1 VRDTTKKDIIKKIKN
16 CYMKIIPYGRQY
28 IDSQDVRFVSK
39 ALKEDLITTGRYVKK
54 FEDKVSKFLEVKY
67 TASCNSGTSALHLA
81 LMAIDLKRNDIIVM
95 PAINFI
101 AVYNMARLMNAR
113 IFLADV
119 DSLTGQMTPKTLSE
133 CIKINK
139 LKKIKAIVTMYLG
152 GYPENVIEF
161 YKIKKK
167 FNCYLIEDACHAFG
181 AKYFYKNKYL
191 RIGCCKHSDIST
203 FSLHPVKTITSAE
216 GGLLTTNNKFFYKK
230 IISLRSHGIYRDKN
244 FNWKYE
250 IKKSGFNYRLSDLNA
265 ALGLSQLY
273 KTNKF
278 INFRRKIF
286 NYYNTNLK
294 NFRSLISIP
303 LYKKSKPSYHLFLI
317 SINFNLIKSSKDKLL
332 SFLKKNNIFCQY
344 HYIPIYKFY
353 LFKKKLNIN
362 FYKGAEY
369 YYQNTLSLPIFYN
382 LHFNSLKKILK
393 ILKFFLAKSYR
404 DK

>member
-1 VRDTTKKDIIKKIKN
+1 
-16 CYMKIIPYGRQY
+16 MKIIPYGRQY

-161 YKIKKK
+161 YNIKKK
-167 FNCYLIEDACHAFG
+167 FNCYLIEDACHALGSRYLF
-181 AKYFYKNKYL
+181 NKKFL
-191 RIGCCKHSDIST
+191 PIGSCKHSDIST
-203 FSLHPVKTITSAE
+203 FSLHPVKTITSGE
-216 GGLLTTNNKFFYKK
+216 GGLVTTNNKLFYNR
-230 IISLRSHGIYRDKN
+230 IVSLRSHGINKDKN
-244 FNWKYE
+244 FHWKYNLSE
-250 IKKSGFNYRLSDLNA
+250 SGFNYRLSDLNC
-265 ALGLSQLY
+265 ALGLGQL
-273 KTNKF
+273 KKINKF
-278 INFRRKIF
+278 INYRRNIF
-286 NYYNTNLK
+286 NFYKNDLKKNKLIAIPSYKTN
-294 NFRSLISIP
+294 
-303 LYKKSKPSYHLFLI
+303 KPSYHLFLI
-317 SINFNLIKSSKDKLL
+317 SINFKKIRSTKDK
-332 SFLKKNNIFCQY
+332 FLKFLKNNNILCQY
-344 HYIPIYKFY
+344 HYIPIYKFK
-353 LFKKKLNIN
+353 LFNQKLNIN
-362 FYKGAEY
+362 SYKGAEFY
-369 YYQNTLSLPIFYN
+369 YKNTVSLPIFYD
-382 LHFNSLKKILK
+382 FKVSSQKKIIKK
-393 ILKFFLAKSYR
+393 IKIFLNK
-404 DK
+404 